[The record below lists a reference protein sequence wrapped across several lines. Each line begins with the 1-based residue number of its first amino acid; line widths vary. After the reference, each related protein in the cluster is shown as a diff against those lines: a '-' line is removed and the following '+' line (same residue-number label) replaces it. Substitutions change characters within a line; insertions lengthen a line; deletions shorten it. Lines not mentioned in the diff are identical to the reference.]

1 MTAVSARLR
10 TLQWGSQ
17 LVKVALW
24 LILALVMLFPFY
36 WGLVTSFKPPT
47 ELTASPPIFWPH
59 EFSALPNYQKV
70 LEDIPM
76 ARFFLNSIYVASVST
91 VVVLFTSSLGGYI
104 FEKFDFRGKDLLFMG
119 IVATMMVPFPVR
131 IIPIYLLF
139 KELRLLDSLPGL
151 YVGALMSA
159 YGIFLMR
166 QFMKGVPS
174 ELLQAARIDGS
185 SEFAIYA
192 RIVLPL
198 CKPALSALGIFHF
211 MSEWNSF
218 LWPLLIIDNINRRTI
233 PLGIASYRHGFGMLE
248 WNKIMAS
255 AMMAMIPVV
264 VVFLL
269 GQKQFIEGI
278 TLTGLKG

>member
-1 MTAVSARLR
+1 MTVVSAPLR
-10 TLQWGSQ
+10 TLRWGSQ
-17 LVKVALW
+17 AIKLFLWVA
-24 LILALVMLFPFY
+24 LALVMLFPFY
-36 WGLVTSFKPPT
+36 WGLVTSFKPAT
-47 ELTASPPIFWPH
+47 ELTAFPPIFWPH
-59 EFSALPNYQKV
+59 QFSALPNYQKV

-76 ARFFLNSIYVASVST
+76 ARFFFNSIYVATVST
-91 VVVLFTSSLGGYI
+91 VAVLFTSSLGGYL
-104 FEKFDFRGKDLLFMG
+104 FEKFDFKGKELLFMG

-131 IIPIYLLF
+131 VIPVYLLF
-139 KELRLLDSLPGL
+139 KELALLDTLPGL

-166 QFMKGVPS
+166 QFMKGIPT

-185 SEFAIYA
+185 SEFGIYA

-198 CKPALSALGIFHF
+198 CKPALSALAIFHF

-218 LWPLLIIDNINRRTI
+218 LWPLLIIDNVNRRTI

-264 VVFLL
+264 LVFLL

>member
-1 MTAVSARLR
+1 MTVASLPVRFQRGGVQAI
-10 TLQWGSQ
+10 
-17 LVKVALW
+17 KVLGWIAL
-24 LILALVMLFPFY
+24 AAVMLFPFY

-47 ELTASPPIFWPH
+47 ELTAYPPIFWPR
-59 EFSALPNYQKV
+59 EFSALANYRKV
-70 LEDIPM
+70 LDDIPM
-76 ARFFLNSIYVASVST
+76 GRFFLNSLYVAAVST
-91 VVVLFTSSLGGYI
+91 AAVLFTSSLGGYI
-104 FEKFDFRGKDLLFMG
+104 FEKFDFRAKEFLFMG

-131 IIPIYLLF
+131 VIPVYLVF
-139 KELRLLDSLPGL
+139 RELHLLDTLPGL

-166 QFMKGVPS
+166 QFMKGIPT

-218 LWPLLIIDNINRRTI
+218 LWPLLVIDNVNRRTI
-233 PLGIASYRHGFGMLE
+233 PLGVASYRHGFGQLE

>member
-1 MTAVSARLR
+1 MTVVSAPLR
-10 TLQWGSQ
+10 TLRWGSQ
-17 LVKVALW
+17 AIKLLLW
-24 LILALVMLFPFY
+24 VTLALVMLFPFY

-47 ELTASPPIFWPH
+47 ELTVFPPIFWPH
-59 EFSALPNYQKV
+59 QFSALPNYKKV
-70 LEDIPM
+70 LDDIPM

-91 VVVLFTSSLGGYI
+91 VAVLFTSSLGGYI
-104 FEKFDFRGKDLLFMG
+104 FEKFTFKGKELLFMG

-131 IIPIYLLF
+131 VIPVYLLF
-139 KELRLLDSLPGL
+139 KELRLLDTLPGL

-166 QFMKGVPS
+166 QFMKGIPS

-198 CKPALSALGIFHF
+198 CKPALSALAIFHF

-218 LWPLLIIDNINRRTI
+218 LWPLLIIDNVNRRTI

-248 WNKIMAS
+248 WNKIMAC

-264 VVFLL
+264 VVFLM